1 MPFSSVD
8 FLVGFF
14 MANAIAHLVIG
25 LMKVRFFAGFG
36 YGSRAN
42 IGYSLLNVGLAVALV
57 ILGNGPAALLG
68 NAIFWGA
75 LTLYVIYAITGR
87 YFYHRWRTVD

>member
-1 MPFSSVD
+1 MRFSSVD

-14 MANAIAHLVIG
+14 MANAIAHLVLG

-42 IGYSLLNVGLAVALV
+42 IGYSICNIALAGA
-57 ILGNGPAALLG
+57 IASIGNEPAALLE
-68 NAIFWGA
+68 NAMFWGA

-87 YFYHRWRTVD
+87 TLYRRWRTAD

>member
-14 MANAIAHLVIG
+14 MANAVAHLVLG

-42 IGYSLLNVGLAVALV
+42 IGYSILNIALAAA
-57 ILGNGPAALLG
+57 IAIIGHGPAALLE

-75 LTLYVIYAITGR
+75 LTPYVIYAFTGR